1 MSLATSANGRL
12 CCRSGLLPIRLAWRA
27 FRTPMCRRR
36 GPWHHP
42 AHADNTA
49 SRTRSRWASLQDI
62 RRGTTASGVCNHPRC
77 PGAQVR
83 YRRGL
88 YVLAQSQARSIGERA
103 SRRAADQ
110 ASRRVSES
118 ANVPPIFVTCRKH
131 RETADFALVGLSVG
145 RGIYQQHT
153 KKKDQ
158 IEHRKHEQA
167 TSRLP
172 LLVLAPTY
180 LA

>member
-27 FRTPMCRRR
+27 FRTAVWRRR
-36 GPWHHP
+36 TGFSARYSPRSHREWSMQSP
-42 AHADNTA
+42 PLPGRP
-49 SRTRSRWASLQDI
+49 SPLSTRSLRAGAITSAQHW
-62 RRGTTASGVCNHPRC
+62 GVSIAESSR
-77 PGAQVR
+77 PG
-83 YRRGL
+83 
-88 YVLAQSQARSIGERA
+88 
-103 SRRAADQ
+103 
-110 ASRRVSES
+110 SRRVSES

-131 RETADFALVGLSVG
+131 RETVDFALVGLSVG

-180 LA
+180 LP